1 MIYNRYGYHD
11 DDDDG
16 SDRYGYDDDD
26 DDNSVS
32 KDDE

>member
-11 DDDDG
+11 DDA
-16 SDRYGYDDDD
+16 SDRYGYDGDD

-32 KDDE
+32 EDDE